1 MIGQFDITRVN
12 DGSNRP
18 PRLEVHQSM
27 WAMMELGEEGTELPL
42 EAKLERIAGAG
53 FTGILAR
60 VPDIDG
66 RDEWKRLLNQYSLSF
81 GSHCFPF
88 SPTDLSTHIQN
99 AADMDMLYVN
109 GQVADAFVID
119 EEAIELLGGLATVSA
134 AHSMPFYVETHRGK
148 ITQDLIRTAQYT
160 QALPNLRFTLDVSH
174 YVLAGEMTEKQ
185 EKAERLLE
193 TVLQRTSVIHS
204 RISSGEQIQVDV
216 GFSDAML
223 TRYEQWW
230 TQAMRYWLQG
240 AKPGDVLPFVCEL
253 GPAPYA
259 IKGLEGRE
267 LSSRWEQALILK
279 NVAQACW
286 KHATVE

>member
-1 MIGQFDITRVN
+1 MMGKFDITRIN

-18 PRLEVHQSM
+18 PRLEIHQSM
-27 WAMMELGEEGTELPL
+27 WAMMELEAELSL
-42 EAKLERIAGAG
+42 EAKIERIAGAG

-60 VPDIDG
+60 VPEIDT
-66 RDEWKRLLNQYSLSF
+66 RDEWKRLLKQFSLSF

-88 SPTDLSTHIQN
+88 SAGDLSAHIQH

-109 GQVADAFVID
+109 GQVADSFVIG
-119 EEAIELLGGLATVSA
+119 EEAIDLLGGLAAVSA
-134 AHSMPFYVETHRGK
+134 AHSMPFCVETHRGK
-148 ITQDLIRTAQYT
+148 ITQDLIRTVQYA
-160 QALPNLRFTLDVSH
+160 QALPNLRFTLDISH

-185 EKAERLLE
+185 EKAEPLLDR
-193 TVLQRTSVIHS
+193 VLQRTSAIHS

-216 GFSDAML
+216 GYSDAML
-223 TRYEQWW
+223 ARYEQWW

-259 IKGLEGRE
+259 IRGQDSRE

-279 NVAQACW
+279 NVAQDCW
-286 KHATVE
+286 KRATVE

>member
-1 MIGQFDITRVN
+1 MMGKFDITRIN

-18 PRLEVHQSM
+18 PRLEIHQSM
-27 WAMMELGEEGTELPL
+27 WAMMELESELSL

-60 VPDIDG
+60 VPEIDA

-88 SPTDLSTHIQN
+88 SPTDLSAHIQH

-119 EEAIELLGGLATVSA
+119 EAAIDLLGGLTAVSA
-134 AHSMPFYVETHRGK
+134 ANSLPFYVETHRGK
-148 ITQDLIRTAQYT
+148 ITQDLIRTVQYA
-160 QALPNLRFTLDVSH
+160 QALPNLRFTLDISH

-185 EKAERLLE
+185 EKAEPLLDV
-193 TVLQRTSVIHS
+193 VLQRTSAIHS
-204 RISSGEQIQVDV
+204 RISSGEQIQVVV
-216 GFSDAML
+216 GYSDAIL
-223 TRYEQWW
+223 ARYEQWW
-230 TQAMRYWLQG
+230 TQAMRYWLEG

-259 IKGLEGRE
+259 IKGQDGRE

-286 KHATVE
+286 KRATVE

>member
-1 MIGQFDITRVN
+1 MMGKFDITRIN

-18 PRLEVHQSM
+18 PRLEIHQSM
-27 WAMMELGEEGTELPL
+27 WAMMELDAELSL

-60 VPDIDG
+60 VPEIDA

-88 SPTDLSTHIQN
+88 SPTDLSAHIQH

-109 GQVADAFVID
+109 GQVADSFVID
-119 EEAIELLGGLATVSA
+119 EEAIDLLGGLAAVSA
-134 AHSMPFYVETHRGK
+134 AHSMPFCVETHRGK
-148 ITQDLIRTAQYT
+148 ITQDLIRTVQYA
-160 QALPNLRFTLDVSH
+160 QALPNLRFTLDISH

-185 EKAERLLE
+185 EKAEPLLDR
-193 TVLQRTSVIHS
+193 VLQRTSAIHS
-204 RISSGEQIQVDV
+204 RISSGEQIQVDA
-216 GFSDAML
+216 GYSDAML
-223 TRYEQWW
+223 ARYEQWW

-259 IKGLEGRE
+259 IRGQDSRE

-286 KHATVE
+286 KRATVE

>member
-1 MIGQFDITRVN
+1 MMDQFEMTRIN

-18 PRLEVHQSM
+18 PRLEIHQSM
-27 WAMMELGEEGTELPL
+27 WAMMELEEELPL

-60 VPDIDG
+60 VPEIDA
-66 RDEWKRLLNQYSLSF
+66 REEWKRLLNQYSLSF

-88 SPTDLSTHIQN
+88 SPSDLSSHIQH
-99 AADMDMLYVN
+99 ATDMDMLYVN
-109 GQVADAFVID
+109 GQVADSFVID
-119 EEAIELLGGLATVSA
+119 HEAIDLLSGLAAVSA
-134 AHSMPFYVETHRGK
+134 KQSMPFYVETHRGR
-148 ITQDLIRTAQYT
+148 ITQDLIRTVHYA
-160 QALPNLRFTLDVSH
+160 QALPNLRFTLDISH

-185 EKAERLLE
+185 EKAEHLLD
-193 TVLQRTSVIHS
+193 TVLQRTSAIHS

-216 GFSDAML
+216 GYSDAL
-223 TRYEQWW
+223 VARYAKWW
-230 TQAMRYWLQG
+230 TQAMRYWLQE

-259 IKGLEGRE
+259 IMGQDGRE

-279 NVAQACW
+279 KVAQDCW
-286 KHATVE
+286 KHVTVE

>member
-1 MIGQFDITRVN
+1 MMGNFDITRIN

-18 PRLEVHQSM
+18 PRLEIHQSM
-27 WAMMELGEEGTELPL
+27 WAMIELETELSL

-60 VPDIDG
+60 VPEIDA

-88 SPTDLSTHIQN
+88 SPTDLSAHIQH
-99 AADMDMLYVN
+99 AVDMDMLYVN
-109 GQVADAFVID
+109 GQVADSFVID
-119 EEAIELLGGLATVSA
+119 EEAIDLLGGLAAVSA
-134 AHSMPFYVETHRGK
+134 ANRLPFYVETHRGK
-148 ITQDLIRTAQYT
+148 ITQDLIRTVNYAN
-160 QALPNLRFTLDVSH
+160 ALPNLRFTLDISH

-185 EKAERLLE
+185 EKAELLLDR
-193 TVLQRTSVIHS
+193 VLQRTSAIHS

-216 GFSDAML
+216 GYSDAIL
-223 TRYEQWW
+223 ARYGQWW

-259 IKGLEGRE
+259 IRGQDGRE

-286 KHATVE
+286 KRATVE

>member
-1 MIGQFDITRVN
+1 MMGKIDITRIN

-18 PRLEVHQSM
+18 PRLEIHQSM
-27 WAMMELGEEGTELPL
+27 WAMMELEAELSL

-60 VPDIDG
+60 VPEIDV

-88 SPTDLSTHIQN
+88 SAGDLSAHIQH

-109 GQVADAFVID
+109 GQVADSFVID
-119 EEAIELLGGLATVSA
+119 EEAIDLLGGLAAVSA
-134 AHSMPFYVETHRGK
+134 AHSMPFCVETHRGK
-148 ITQDLIRTAQYT
+148 ITQDLIRTVQYA
-160 QALPNLRFTLDVSH
+160 QALPNLRFTLDISH

-185 EKAERLLE
+185 EKAEPLLDV
-193 TVLQRTSVIHS
+193 VLQRTSAIHS
-204 RISSGEQIQVDV
+204 RLSSGEQIQVDA
-216 GFSDAML
+216 GYSDAML
-223 TRYEQWW
+223 ARYEQWW

-259 IKGLEGRE
+259 IRGQDGRE

-286 KHATVE
+286 KRVTAE